1 MHEIRWTE
9 FALQQLDEIGT
20 YIAAGNPTAA
30 ERVVRRIGEKV
41 AALACFPLMGRSGRT
56 AGTREL
62 VVGDYPYIVVYRQS
76 ERIEILTVYHA
87 ARKEPKTR

>member
-20 YIAAGNPTAA
+20 FIAADNRAAA

-41 AALACFPLMGRSGRT
+41 AALAYFPLMGRSGRT
-56 AGTREL
+56 VGTREL
-62 VVGDYPYIVVYRQS
+62 IVGDYPYIVVYRQS